1 MEKLIRFEQSMTRFL
16 EILITIVFFII
27 LCITNI
33 LEILRYGFNS
43 SIMGGN
49 ETLNYLFIYTT
60 ALGAAVSIGK
70 GDHISIS
77 YLVDK
82 VQGKFKTLLNI
93 IKYVIIGVVN
103 AVMLWY
109 SLPWIRSAG
118 SFKAPTLQISMWIV
132 QIIVPVGCS
141 LAIIYCLI
149 HILRQFIGR
158 NRNGKQEVPHGSFA
172 D

>member
-1 MEKLIRFEQSMTRFL
+1 MEKLIRFEQSMTRSL

-33 LEILRYGFNS
+33 LVIMRYGFNS

-49 ETLNYLFIYTT
+49 ETMNYLFIYTT
-60 ALGAAVSIGK
+60 AIGAAVAIGR

-82 VQGKFKTLLNI
+82 VRGKVKTLLNI
-93 IKYVIIGVVN
+93 IKFVIVGMVN

-109 SLPWIRSAG
+109 SLPWIRSTG

-132 QIIVPVGCS
+132 QIIIPVGCA

-149 HILRQFIGR
+149 HIIRQFIER
-158 NRNGKQEVPHGSFA
+158 SSDGKQEVPDGSFA
-172 D
+172 S

>member
-1 MEKLIRFEQSMTRFL
+1 MKNLIRFEQSMTRSL

-33 LEILRYGFNS
+33 LVIMRYGFNS

-49 ETLNYLFIYTT
+49 ETMNYLFIYTT
-60 ALGAAVSIGK
+60 AIGAAAAIGR

-82 VQGKFKTLLNI
+82 VRGKVKIVLNI
-93 IKYVIIGVVN
+93 IKYVIVGIVN

-109 SLPWIRSAG
+109 SLPWIRSTG

-132 QIIVPVGCS
+132 QVIIPVGCA

-149 HILRQFIGR
+149 HIIRQFIER
-158 NRNGKQEVPHGSFA
+158 SNDGKQEVPDGSFA
-172 D
+172 S

>member
-33 LEILRYGFNS
+33 LVILRYGFNS

-49 ETLNYLFIYTT
+49 EAMVYLFIYTT
-60 ALGAAVSIGK
+60 ALGAAVSIDR

-109 SLPWIRSAG
+109 SLPWIHSTG
-118 SFKAPTLQISMWIV
+118 SFKAPTLQIPMWIV
-132 QIIVPVGCS
+132 QIIIPLGCA
-141 LAIIYCLI
+141 LAIIYCFI
-149 HILRQFIGR
+149 HVIRQFIGR
-158 NRNGKQEVPHGSFA
+158 SNDGKQEVPHGSFA

>member
-33 LEILRYGFNS
+33 LVIMRYGFNS

-49 ETLNYLFIYTT
+49 ETMNYLFIYTT
-60 ALGAAVSIGK
+60 ALGASVAIGR

-82 VQGKFKTLLNI
+82 VRGKVKTLLNI
-93 IKYVIIGVVN
+93 IKYVIVGVVN

-132 QIIVPVGCS
+132 QIIVPVGCA

-149 HILRQFIGR
+149 HIIRQFIER
-158 NRNGKQEVPHGSFA
+158 SSDGKQEVPDGSFA
-172 D
+172 S